1 MKTRV
6 LISFLVLFFTLLN
19 LNAQTSDTILIKDGL
34 AIQMDYP
41 YRDNVISPDP
51 IVGSIV
57 TDNWKEPTAGE
68 KIKKGDKIIGQW
80 RKIDADENGW
90 FNAPELQNGYV
101 YMKYNSERDKIVLLE
116 AMGHSFVF
124 VNGTMRSGNPYRTKD
139 IYEAWEPRFDYS
151 LIPVEF
157 KKGVNYLV
165 FRCNRSGALKVKIHQ
180 NIPPILFSKEDLTVP
195 DLIIDQPTSSFGAI
209 LLINADNRKLN
220 NLFIKTY
227 AGSSIVGSIPAY
239 SKLPVINPLS
249 VYKAPFKIELPAVD
263 KRDVIKLTI
272 DLVEKSNH
280 GEKILISERIE
291 LKVVDRFET
300 RRETFISK
308 LDGSVQYYAVNPPL
322 ELKNKPALFLS
333 LHGAGV
339 EAINQAS
346 SYGHKNWGYIVAP
359 TNRRPYGFNWENW
372 GRIDALEVL
381 EIALKKFNID
391 EERVYLTGH
400 SMGGHGT
407 WQLGINYPDRF
418 AAIGPSAGWISIWS
432 YRIRNLIDT
441 SDVKEMLVRSSKQSD
456 TYQFAKNLS
465 KNGIY
470 VIHGDAD
477 DNVPISQAESMLEVV
492 SKFHKDYEFHIEK
505 GAGHWW
511 DNSDEIGADCVDW
524 MPMFDFFARHS
535 IPKKQMI
542 RKVEFT
548 TANPAISSKYYWIE
562 IINQERQQKP
572 SKVDFTLEY
581 GKRVFKG
588 VTDNICYL
596 MLDVSVLNSGL
607 PFSVEIDG
615 QKIENIH
622 VTPDYKLYLRKNG
635 GIWEIATKPDAGNKN
650 PTRLGNI
657 REVLNNNVLF
667 VYGTHG
673 TKEENKWAYEKARF
687 DAEYLWYQGN
697 SAIEVIEDDQFDPLV
712 YKDRNVVLYGNAA
725 TNSAWNKL
733 LKDSPVNVEKGKIK
747 IGDKIYSG
755 KDLSCLMIR
764 PRRDSDIASV
774 AVVAGTGIKG
784 MKLAEL
790 AQYYHPYLSFPDI
803 VVFDSN
809 ILDSDENGIRYIG
822 YFGNDWSIE
831 NGEFINKF

>member
-1 MKTRV
+1 MKIRAFLSV
-6 LISFLVLFFTLLN
+6 LTLL
-19 LNAQTSDTILIKDGL
+19 LALLTVSAQQSDTILIKDGL
-34 AIQMDYP
+34 AVSMDYS
-41 YRDNVISPDP
+41 YRDNVITPDP
-51 IVGSIV
+51 IVASIV
-57 TDNWKEPTAGE
+57 TGSWKEPTTGQ
-68 KIKKGDKIIGQW
+68 KVKKGDKLIGEW
-80 RKIDADENGW
+80 KEIDSDENGW
-90 FNAPELQNGYV
+90 FKAPELRNGYV
-101 YMKYNSERDKIVLLE
+101 YMKFNSDKNRIVLLE

-124 VNGTMRSGNPYRTKD
+124 INGTMRSGNPYRTKD
-139 IYEAWEPRFDYS
+139 TYESWEPRFDYS
-151 LIPVEF
+151 LIPVEI
-157 KKGVNYLV
+157 KKGVNHLV

-180 NIPPILFSKEDLTVP
+180 NTPPILFSEEDLTIP
-195 DLIIDQPTSSFGAI
+195 DLIVNKPASSYGAI
-209 LLINADNRKLN
+209 LLINAGKSKLN
-220 NLFIKTY
+220 NLYIKTY
-227 AGSSIVGSIPAY
+227 SDNSAIKNIPAY

-249 VYKAPFKIELPAVD
+249 VYKAPFKIELPEVNKKEAV
-263 KRDVIKLTI
+263 RLNIE
-272 DLVEKSNH
+272 LVEKST
-280 GEKILISERIE
+280 GVEKTLLSEQIE
-291 LKVVDRFET
+291 LKVVDEYET
-300 RRETFISK
+300 RRETFVSK
-308 LDGSVQYYAVNPPL
+308 LDGSVQYYAVNPPID
-322 ELKNKPALFLS
+322 LKNKPALFLS

-339 EAINQAS
+339 EAINQAN
-346 SYGHKNWGYIVAP
+346 SYGHKNWGYIVSP

-372 GRIDALEVL
+372 GRVDALEVM

-391 EERVYLTGH
+391 RERVYLTGH

-456 TYQFAKNLS
+456 TYEFARNLV

-477 DNVPISQAESMLEVV
+477 DNVPISQAESMLEIV

-511 DNSDEIGADCVDW
+511 DNSDEDGADCVDW

-535 IPKKQMI
+535 APKKHMI
-542 RKVEFT
+542 RNVEFT
-548 TANPAISSKYYWIE
+548 TANPAVSSKYFWIE
-562 IINQERQQKP
+562 IINQEKQQKL
-572 SKVDFTLEY
+572 SKVNFTLEY
-581 GKRVFKG
+581 GKRVIKG
-588 VTDNICYL
+588 KTENVSYL
-596 MLDVSVLNSGL
+596 AFDLSVLNPGA
-607 PFSVEIDG
+607 PVSVEIDG
-615 QKIENIH
+615 RKIENI
-622 VTPDYKLYLRKNG
+622 PIPSDYKLFLCKNDG
-635 GIWEIATKPDAGNKN
+635 VWEITGKPAAESKN
-650 PTRLGNI
+650 PLRLGNI

-673 TKEENKWAYEKARF
+673 SKDENKWAFEKSRF

-697 SAIEVIEDDQFDPLV
+697 AAIEVIEDDQFDPLV
-712 YKDRNVVLYGNAA
+712 YKDRNVVLYGNAE

-747 IGDKIYSG
+747 IGDKIFYG

-774 AVVAGTGIKG
+774 AVLAGAGIKG

-790 AQYYHPYLSFPDI
+790 AQFYHPYLSFPDL
-803 VVFDSN
+803 VVYDSK
-809 ILDSDENGIRYIG
+809 IIESDDQGVRFIG

-831 NGEFINKF
+831 KGEFINKF